1 MSIFELSIRTLSNI
15 DQRSLSILGQ
25 AYWKQKVDYSSSE
38 DDVNK
43 STHNLPATTF
53 VPNSTSATF
62 EPDDEPLVEPWK
74 DEIEENV
81 LPFKFI
87 TYTF

>member
-1 MSIFELSIRTLSNI
+1 M
-15 DQRSLSILGQ
+15 
-25 AYWKQKVDYSSSE
+25 E

-43 STHNLPATTF
+43 SMPATTF
-53 VPNSTSATF
+53 VSNSASATF

-74 DEIEENV
+74 DEIEENI

-87 TYTF
+87 TYVFSQIFSFSFSFLLIE